1 MIIAGKNAEYRIRLA
16 EREELTE
23 LGEVERAA
31 GQQFAAVGL
40 AHLSE
45 QTLPIERL
53 LEAQKHGHVWV
64 VTTLADEI
72 VGFAMIETAS
82 ERVHLE
88 EIDILPAHSGQGL
101 GRELI
106 RAIQTWAVPA
116 GFKAMSLSTFRD
128 VPWNAPYYERL
139 GFRILPEKEWSR
151 EFVELRAAEA
161 HAGLPVERR
170 VIMWK
175 DL

>member
-1 MIIAGKNAEYRIRLA
+1 MIITGKNAEYRIRPA
-16 EREELTE
+16 DREDLSA
-23 LGEVERAA
+23 LDEVERAA
-31 GQQFAAVGL
+31 AGQFSAVGL
-40 AHLSE
+40 AHLLN

-53 LEAQKHGHVWV
+53 IEAQKHGHVWV
-64 VTTLADEI
+64 VTTMTDEI

-101 GRELI
+101 GKELI
-106 RAIQTWAVPA
+106 RFIQAWAVTA

-139 GFRILPEKEWSR
+139 GFRILPQREWSGDL
-151 EFVELRAAEA
+151 FDLRAAESR
-161 HAGLPVERR
+161 AGLPVERR